1 MSGQTQA
8 RKNYVKINI
17 VSGLFKQTAKS
28 LVVGETLKPL
38 TPSCCRNITMAE
50 KKNSGKVKVEW
61 ILMGNPHFVIL
72 KKMQSQRLNGDW
84 WDNLILL
91 KVQSSLQR
99 KLKGDTDG
107 RPCILQLEY
116 YFLYLLYQDLYFNHF
131 LIIHN
136 KNELTSS

>member
-8 RKNYVKINI
+8 RKNYVKMNI
-17 VSGLFKQTAKS
+17 VSSLFKQTAKS

-50 KKNSGKVKVEW
+50 KKNSGMVKVKW
-61 ILMGNPHFVIL
+61 ILMGNPHFVIST

-84 WDNLILL
+84 WDIYYILL

-99 KLKGDTDG
+99 NLNGYTDG
-107 RPCILQLEY
+107 W
-116 YFLYLLYQDLYFNHF
+116 
-131 LIIHN
+131 
-136 KNELTSS
+136 S

>member
-38 TPSCCRNITMAE
+38 TPSCCRNTTMAE
-50 KKNSGKVKVEW
+50 KKNSGKVKVKW
-61 ILMGNPHFVIL
+61 ILMGNPHFVISN

-107 RPCILQLEY
+107 W
-116 YFLYLLYQDLYFNHF
+116 
-131 LIIHN
+131 
-136 KNELTSS
+136 S

>member
-8 RKNYVKINI
+8 RKNYVIINI
-17 VSGLFKQTAKS
+17 VSSLYQQTAKS

-38 TPSCCRNITMAE
+38 TPSCCRNTTMAE

-61 ILMGNPHFVIL
+61 ILMGNPHFVIST

-91 KVQSSLQR
+91 KIQSSLQR
-99 KLKGDTDG
+99 NLNGYTDG
-107 RPCILQLEY
+107 R
-116 YFLYLLYQDLYFNHF
+116 
-131 LIIHN
+131 
-136 KNELTSS
+136 S

>member
-38 TPSCCRNITMAE
+38 TPSCCRNTTMAE
-50 KKNSGKVKVEW
+50 KKNSGKVKVKW
-61 ILMGNPHFVIL
+61 IIMGNPHFVIS

-107 RPCILQLEY
+107 WFGFSVC
-116 YFLYLLYQDLYFNHF
+116 
-131 LIIHN
+131 
-136 KNELTSS
+136 